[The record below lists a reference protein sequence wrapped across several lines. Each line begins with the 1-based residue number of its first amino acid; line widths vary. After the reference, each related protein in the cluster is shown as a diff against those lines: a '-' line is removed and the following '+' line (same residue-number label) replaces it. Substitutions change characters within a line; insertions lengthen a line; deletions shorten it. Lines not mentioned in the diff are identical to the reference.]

1 MRSSLGKEIRDEV
14 KCIQWDPLSMDYFLV
29 SRQISGK
36 PIVYLKEKRNLVRK
50 LFKTTN
56 INV

>member
-1 MRSSLGKEIRDEV
+1 MHYWKITYVLGKAKKHAMRSSLGKEIRDEV

-36 PIVYLKEKRNLVRK
+36 PFVYL
-50 LFKTTN
+50 
-56 INV
+56 